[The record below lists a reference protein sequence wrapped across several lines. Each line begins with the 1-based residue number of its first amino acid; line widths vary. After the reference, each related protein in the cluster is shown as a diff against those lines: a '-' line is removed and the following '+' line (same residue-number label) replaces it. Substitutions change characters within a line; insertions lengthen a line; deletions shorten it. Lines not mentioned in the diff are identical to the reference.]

1 MKVWENEIIF
11 TNRRKTISKRITEN
25 KEEEYPS
32 GEIVQ
37 RLENGIGLPIVLE
50 NDVSASTIAEFSKLD
65 QFEDGSSDF
74 VQIALGE
81 GIGAGIIIDT

>member
-1 MKVWENEIIF
+1 M
-11 TNRRKTISKRITEN
+11 
-25 KEEEYPS
+25 
-32 GEIVQ
+32 
-37 RLENGIGLPIVLE
+37 ENGIGLPNVLG